1 MADRERELKE
11 KLSVSEK
18 EQQNL
23 REQHYASER
32 ETARLKNALQNK
44 EIELIT
50 AQTSRF
56 EVENKELREQI
67 VALKE
72 SREQAL
78 EKLKQENAFEVR
90 KNTDMRRI
98 LEEKSSELERAL
110 AQSNSEKLRIREEAE
125 KLMET
130 LLGEVNTQISNSFKI
145 SEVFAH
151 GSGSA
156 YEFQGSPDARG
167 SPVREQQKS
176 KALTSLQFK

>member
-11 KLSVSEK
+11 KLAVSEK

-72 SREQAL
+72 SRE
-78 EKLKQENAFEVR
+78 
-90 KNTDMRRI
+90 
-98 LEEKSSELERAL
+98 
-110 AQSNSEKLRIREEAE
+110 
-125 KLMET
+125 
-130 LLGEVNTQISNSFKI
+130 
-145 SEVFAH
+145 
-151 GSGSA
+151 
-156 YEFQGSPDARG
+156 
-167 SPVREQQKS
+167 
-176 KALTSLQFK
+176 